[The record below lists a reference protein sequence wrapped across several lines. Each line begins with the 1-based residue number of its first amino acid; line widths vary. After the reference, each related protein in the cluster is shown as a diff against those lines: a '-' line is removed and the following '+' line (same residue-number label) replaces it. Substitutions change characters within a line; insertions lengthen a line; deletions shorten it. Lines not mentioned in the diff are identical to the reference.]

1 MRKWQKPLI
10 GVGLGA
16 ALGPAVLSMVV
27 TPTRAQPPSRVEVKE
42 TPVTK
47 SAESPT
53 AGQGLEPQAGPFQE
67 ELELLGLQVE
77 TERAQLR
84 LAESR
89 LEQAKRWESHFKE
102 LAGHGRVPIE
112 QLIAAKDSVLRK
124 ESDAIAQR
132 AVLKAAE
139 LRLAQAQRGT
149 SSDRSLLSPSERRL
163 ADVERRLEAMERAVR
178 SLRYETEHIELALPI
193 KASSGGQ

>member
-1 MRKWQKPLI
+1 VRKWQKPLI

-16 ALGPAVLSMVV
+16 VLGPAVLSMAV

-47 SAESPT
+47 RADGPT
-53 AGQGLEPQAGPFQE
+53 AGQGLEPQAGPFQD

-89 LEQAKRWESHFKE
+89 LEQAKRWESHFRE

-112 QLIAAKDSVLRK
+112 PLIAAKDSVLRK
-124 ESDAIAQR
+124 ESDAVAQR

-139 LRLAQAQRGT
+139 MRLAQVQRWA
-149 SSDRSLLSPSERRL
+149 SSDRPLTSPSERRL
-163 ADVERRLEAMERAVR
+163 ADLERRLAAMERSVR
-178 SLRYETEHIELALPI
+178 SLRYETENIELVLPI
-193 KASSGGQ
+193 KSSSGE